1 MLLCQSH
8 GRPALGALENQRAV
22 SLGSTDCSK
31 KLATQ
36 SQWIHGQSNGLDR
49 RHRPKGD
56 ATVRTYTIDYEHGLV
71 QNWKLT
77 RFFILPDDSNAPP
90 KKKKTKKSKRN
101 RINSEY
107 GDDDATNNAGAGIKK
122 HKSQHHHHSSTN
134 SMERYVYIF
143 NVRYCSSTCVRRG
156 KRPLLYV
163 KDFSSCSL
171 LCFDFLFL
179 STATAEGQMMWQML
193 STFSHLEQSRFE
205 AYQRATFSQ
214 DAVKAWVAATLSNRY
229 GLAEL
234 RPLEDLVSPGQASDI
249 GMIVSALAKIYAQ
262 RLVSAAKTIQGN
274 ESAEPA
280 PLLPEHIRKAWE
292 QRTRQGLD
300 PGFFLQS
307 SSGIG
312 GPVVADNHNLRRL
325 AALAA
330 QEEHDKQEATAEE
343 RQEDVTMKDAIQV
356 ESPLPA
362 NTANDATTPAKTTT

>member
-1 MLLCQSH
+1 MDPRTIKRPRSSTPSKG
-8 GRPALGALENQRAV
+8 GRN
-22 SLGSTDCSK
+22 
-31 KLATQ
+31 
-36 SQWIHGQSNGLDR
+36 
-49 RHRPKGD
+49 
-56 ATVRTYTIDYEHGLV
+56 
-71 QNWKLT
+71 
-77 RFFILPDDSNAPP
+77 DDSNAPP

-134 SMERYVYIF
+134 SME
-143 NVRYCSSTCVRRG
+143 
-156 KRPLLYV
+156 
-163 KDFSSCSL
+163 
-171 LCFDFLFL
+171 

-356 ESPLPA
+356 ESPVSASPLPA